1 MPEIKSPLGNRSF
14 PSNAPV
20 KKTYSVPDE
29 SNSMFDIPGEEPS
42 VQQPQVQSISPT
54 QFNEMQARKQQA
66 RSVQQRPTSESRQRI
81 ELLTGIGRMETSL
94 ILDDHKF
101 TMQSLKSREM
111 RDVVKEAA
119 KIELLSDQMFELR
132 IQTLAR
138 AIISID
144 DHPINLVLGTDAIEM
159 KLNFIDECEEHVVEQ
174 LYNSYS
180 EMINKNKNKFT
191 IKDEIEAK
199 EVVSEIKK

>member
-42 VQQPQVQSISPT
+42 AQQPQVQSITPT